1 VAQAASRT
9 SAAWT
14 PGKQSDVS
22 QIGERRLL
30 HDPGRMGSYGVM
42 AVTAR
47 AADGIPGATSPG
59 TLNRPI
65 PATYLLYFPVLH
77 QSVLVRGVPHDN

>member
-9 SAAWT
+9 SAAWAL
-14 PGKQSDVS
+14 GKQRDVS
-22 QIGERRLL
+22 LIGERRLL
-30 HDPGRMGSYGVM
+30 HYPGRMRSYVVV

-59 TLNRPI
+59 TLNRPN
-65 PATYLLYFPVLH
+65 PATYLLYFPVRH